1 MAGRIPQAFIDDL
14 LARVDIVDVIDARV
28 PLKKQGANQVACCPF
43 HDEKTPSFSVSPTK
57 QFYYCFGC
65 GASGTALGFLMEYD
79 RLGFVEAVETLAES
93 IGIEV
98 PREGG
103 SASAAQDSGLER
115 DFALLTEAE
124 RFYREQLRTHPQAIT
139 YLKERGVSGATAA
152 RFGLG
157 FAPAGWQHLIEH
169 LGAHDRDELL
179 RSGLVNQHEESGR
192 LYDRFRGRV
201 MFPIRDRRG
210 RAIAFGGRVL
220 DDGAPKYLNSPETA
234 LFHKGRELY
243 GLYEARRARRTA
255 PPRLLVVEGYMDV
268 VMLAEH
274 GIDYSVATLGTS
286 MSERHVERLFS
297 VVGEAVFCF
306 DGDEA
311 GRQAA
316 WRALTN
322 TLPALSDGREARFLF
337 LPEGDDPDSMVRREG
352 AETFERRLEDAR
364 PLADFLIERLKADID
379 TTSVG
384 GRARLASEAGPLL
397 ARMPAG
403 VYHDLLLERLAREVG
418 LPPERLR
425 ADIAGGKAEQ
435 ATAASRPARRPP
447 RRRQASVEMTLMRT
461 AIALLLQYPTFAE
474 RIPADHPAIA
484 GTQAGAEVL
493 ADLRARAAADPQIT
507 TARLLE
513 PWRDTSEHRHLE
525 RLAAHPVATDPDDD
539 RGETLTQVF
548 DDALARLAEQDR
560 RGRRTAL
567 LEAARERAL
576 THAEKRELLRLMG
589 HSTDS

>member
-14 LARVDIVDVIDARV
+14 LARVDVVDVIDARV

-65 GASGTALGFLMEYD
+65 GASGTALGFLMEYE
-79 RLGFVEAVETLAES
+79 RIGFVEAVETLAGS
-93 IGIEV
+93 IGVEV

-103 SASAAQDSGLER
+103 GPAPDAGRER
-115 DFALLTEAE
+115 DFALLAEAE
-124 RFYREQLRTHPQAIT
+124 RFYRQQLRNTPQAIA
-139 YLKERGVSGATAA
+139 YLKERGVSGETAA

-157 FAPAGWQHLIEH
+157 FAPAGWQHLLEH
-169 LGAHDRDELL
+169 LGERDREELL
-179 RSGLVNQHEESGR
+179 RSGLINQHEESGR
-192 LYDRFRGRV
+192 IYDRFRGRV

-210 RAIAFGGRVL
+210 RPIAFGGRVL
-220 DDGAPKYLNSPETA
+220 DDGVPKYLNSPETA

-243 GLYEARRARRTA
+243 GLYEAQRARRT

-274 GIDYSVATLGTS
+274 GIDYAVATLGTS

-352 AETFERRLEDAR
+352 PEAFERRLDQAR
-364 PLADFLIERLKADID
+364 PLADFLIDRLKAEVD

-384 GRARLASEAGPLL
+384 GRARLAADAGPLL

-403 VYHDLLLERLAREVG
+403 VYHDLLLERLASEVG

-425 ADIAGGKAEQ
+425 ADIAGGQAER
-435 ATAASRPARRPP
+435 AAAGTRPARSAP
-447 RRRQASVEMTLMRT
+447 RRRHAPVEMTLMRT
-461 AIALLLQYPTFAE
+461 AIALVLQFPAFAE
-474 RIPADHPAIA
+474 RLSPDHPALA
-484 GTQAGAEVL
+484 GGQAGSEVL
-493 ADLRARAAADPQIT
+493 ADLRARAAANPQVT

-513 PWRDTSEHRHLE
+513 AWRDTSEHRYLE
-525 RLAAHPVATDPDDD
+525 RLAAHSFATDPDDD
-539 RGETLTQVF
+539 RAETLARVF
-548 DDALARLAEQDR
+548 DDALARLAEQQR
-560 RGRRTAL
+560 RGRRAAL
-567 LEAARERAL
+567 VEAARERAL
-576 THAEKRELLRLMG
+576 TDAEKRELLRLMG
-589 HSTDS
+589 DSTGC